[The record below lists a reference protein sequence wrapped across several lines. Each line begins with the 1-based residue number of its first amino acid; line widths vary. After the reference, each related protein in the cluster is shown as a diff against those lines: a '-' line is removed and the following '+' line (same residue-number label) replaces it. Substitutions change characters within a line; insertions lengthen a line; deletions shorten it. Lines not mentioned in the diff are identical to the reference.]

1 MLGYCAKYSDT
12 FMHVIRLAVS
22 SLWTVSCGWYLQ
34 SRNLTFNGV
43 ISSGPFMC
51 DMMNSCLFMFNAS
64 PETLRASLKNRSLII
79 SRWMW
84 WERLHCTT
92 DIHESWLGRV
102 SNSLV
107 EFEFTYY
114 SNMFSVWIANEL
126 ENVLTPMSWDGT
138 FCWCQLY
145 VGCLE
150 FLFTQRTKTRFQ
162 NLSLLSSFLILGY
175 YYYKT
180 SMPQQSLQWPF

>member
-1 MLGYCAKYSDT
+1 MVARLLCKILRHIYASYQTGCELSLNSLMWVVLTVQKPYIWWGN
-12 FMHVIRLAVS
+12 FM
-22 SLWTVSCGWYLQ
+22 Y
-34 SRNLTFNGV
+34 
-43 ISSGPFMC
+43 
-51 DMMNSCLFMFNAS
+51 DMMTSCLFMFNAS

-84 WERLHCTT
+84 WERLHWTT
-92 DIHESWLGRV
+92 DICESWLGRV
-102 SNSLV
+102 SDPLV

-114 SNMFSVWIANEL
+114 SNMFSVWIANEV
-126 ENVLTPMSWDGT
+126 ENGLTPMSWDGT

-145 VGCLE
+145 VGCRE

-175 YYYKT
+175 CYYKT
-180 SMPQQSLQWPF
+180 SMPQQSLQWAF